1 MPQESPKEKA
11 VKDGSSIEM
20 ILSSKD
26 EKIKKLDMRVHELSI
41 SQNTIL

>member
-1 MPQESPKEKA
+1 MA
-11 VKDGSSIEM
+11 VKDGSSIEK

-26 EKIKKLDMRVHELSI
+26 EIIKKLDMRVHELSI